1 MQFNALI
8 PELSVTDIEKSVF
21 FYVNVLHFKI
31 EYERKEDKF
40 AFLSYGAA
48 QLMLEQINDHWS
60 VGDLVRPFGRGVNF
74 QIETNDIDAIRQSLI
89 KHGSTPFKDVFESA
103 YTSND
108 AVFRQ
113 KEMLV
118 CDPDGYLLRFSQDL

>member
-21 FYVNVLHFKI
+21 FYVNVLRFKI

-48 QLMLEQINDHWS
+48 QLMLEQINDHWN
-60 VGDLVRPFGRGVNF
+60 VGDLVHPFGRGVNF

-89 KHGSTPFKDVFESA
+89 KHGFTPFKDVFESA
-103 YTSND
+103 YASND
-108 AVFRQ
+108 TVFRQ